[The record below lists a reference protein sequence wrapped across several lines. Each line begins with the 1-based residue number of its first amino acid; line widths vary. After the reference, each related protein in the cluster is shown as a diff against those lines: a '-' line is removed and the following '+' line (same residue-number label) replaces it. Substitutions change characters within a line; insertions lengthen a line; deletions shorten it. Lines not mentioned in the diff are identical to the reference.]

1 MPPDEENLFEQ
12 AYVPYV
18 RINDNVVPI
27 PIIHIDQ
34 DYLENMYRIYARD
47 GYGREMR
54 TEIIYLSDTT
64 PFTTQTRGLR
74 IFTEAC
80 ADAINRAL
88 SYAIEHY
95 IVDRHTLVRIFS
107 ESGSLTTDAIT
118 CLVEYTARIVRE
130 YELTGRIQPLLWR
143 TQQQQAL
150 AFRQDIHTE
159 ELVSVEELLESRERE
174 LAITAQD
181 DVRPLR
187 FEHIGSRIFTPVF
200 SEQNA
205 TLVEGDPAPFSDED
219 LNTLLFEGA

>member
-18 RINDNVVPI
+18 RINDNIVPI
-27 PIIHIDQ
+27 PRIHIDQ

-80 ADAINRAL
+80 VDAINRAL

-107 ESGSLTTDAIT
+107 ESGSLTTDAIA
-118 CLVEYTARIVRE
+118 CLVEYTARVVQE
-130 YELTGRIQPLLWR
+130 YELARRTRPIDDIQ
-143 TQQQQAL
+143 
-150 AFRQDIHTE
+150 
-159 ELVSVEELLESRERE
+159 
-174 LAITAQD
+174 
-181 DVRPLR
+181 PLR

>member
-12 AYVPYV
+12 GYVPYV
-18 RINDNVVPI
+18 RINDNIVPI

-34 DYLENMYRIYARD
+34 DYLESMYRIYARD

-54 TEIIYLSDTT
+54 TEIIYLRDTT
-64 PFTTQTRGLR
+64 PFTIQTRGLP

-80 ADAINRAL
+80 VDAINRAL

-107 ESGSLTTDAIT
+107 ELGTLTTDAIA
-118 CLVEYTARIVRE
+118 CLVEYTARVVQE
-130 YELTGRIQPLLWR
+130 YELTRR
-143 TQQQQAL
+143 TQPDAMADTTQQAL
-150 AFRQDIHTE
+150 TFRQDIHTE
-159 ELVSVEELLESRERE
+159 ELINRVRDMERERD
-174 LAITAQD
+174 LAVTAQD
-181 DVRPLR
+181 DVQPLR

-205 TLVEGDPAPFSDED
+205 TLAEGDLAPFSDED

>member
-1 MPPDEENLFEQ
+1 MPPDEDNLFEQ

-80 ADAINRAL
+80 VDAINRAL

-107 ESGSLTTDAIT
+107 ESGSLTTDAIA
-118 CLVEYTARIVRE
+118 CLVEYTARVVQE
-130 YELTGRIQPLLWR
+130 YELARR
-143 TQQQQAL
+143 TQPDAM
-150 AFRQDIHTE
+150 AD
-159 ELVSVEELLESRERE
+159 
-174 LAITAQD
+174 TAQRVLTWGFNPMQD
-181 DVRPLR
+181 LHTQELIDRVR
-187 FEHIGSRIFTPVF
+187 EMQVEITPI
-200 SEQNA
+200 SLSNA
-205 TLVEGDPAPFSDED
+205 TLVEGDSAPFSDED